1 MEFLIYMIIYFS
13 AIFFCFKN
21 TFLNKRLFF
30 VFWFLIGM
38 WLSIT
43 IRLETDYF
51 TQSDF
56 SSLTRLMMTESQNL
70 LLYFYR
76 EFIFIFSIQYLYK
89 LTENPAYVFIICDSI
104 FYIAFFKSIT
114 LVIKGLFPNH
124 NTHKSY
130 YIYFSFL
137 LFFPI
142 VLGFHNMYR
151 QMLANVFAM
160 LSFGYLLNNK
170 NFKSI
175 ISFVV
180 SFFIH
185 NSAVF
190 FLPILFFLR
199 KGFKSKVL
207 SLILTLV
214 IVFLNLTIA
223 EATNEFL
230 SRALLKNEEGY
241 KITLMYIIGLVF
253 IFLFTFLTER
263 YFRRRVKIKLSKL
276 VFFILII
283 YLSSTIGFSSGVSQ
297 RVAFW
302 AYFLVYPI
310 ILVYAVDFF
319 KQKLFLKF
327 MFINITVLPLIFIHN
342 STIRLPF

>member
-1 MEFLIYMIIYFS
+1 MEFLIYIIIYFS

-21 TFLNKRLFF
+21 SFLNKRLFF

-43 IRLETDYF
+43 VRLETDYF

-56 SSLTRLMMTESQNL
+56 SALTSLMMTESQDL

-104 FYIAFFKSIT
+104 FYIAFFKSIS
-114 LVIKGLFPNH
+114 LVLKGLFPNY

-151 QMLANVFAM
+151 QMFANAFAM
-160 LSFGYLLNNK
+160 VSFGYLLNNK

-185 NSAVF
+185 NSTVF
-190 FLPILFFLR
+190 FLPIILFSI
-199 KGFKSKVL
+199 KGFKSKAL
-207 SLILTLV
+207 SLILTLA
-214 IVFLNLTIA
+214 IVFLNITIA
-223 EATNEFL
+223 ETTNEFL
-230 SRALLKNEEGY
+230 SRDLLTNEEGY
-241 KITLMYIIGLVF
+241 KITLMYIFGIAF
-253 IFLFTFLTER
+253 ITLFTFLTER
-263 YFRRRVKIKLSKL
+263 YFRRIEKIKLSKL
-276 VFFILII
+276 FFLILII

-310 ILVYAVDFF
+310 ILIYSESFF

-342 STIRLPF
+342 SSIPLPF